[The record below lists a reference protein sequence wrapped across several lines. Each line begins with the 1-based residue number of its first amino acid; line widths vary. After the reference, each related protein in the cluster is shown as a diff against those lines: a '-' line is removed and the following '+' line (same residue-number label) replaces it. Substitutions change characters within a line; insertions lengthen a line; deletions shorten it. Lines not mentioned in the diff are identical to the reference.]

1 MKKVNKVLLNIN
13 NLMVSYGQ
21 VLALKEISLS
31 VKENEIVALVGA
43 NGAGKTT
50 LLKTI
55 TGLIKSIDGE
65 IWYNKNVRID
75 GMPPHNIV
83 KYGISLV
90 PENRGIFSDMTVY
103 HNLKIG
109 AFHRNNRNEVNK
121 DLEKTYDIFPILKER
136 KKQLGGSLSGGE
148 QQMLAIGRA
157 LMSKPKLL
165 LLDEPSLGLSPLMIG
180 EVAKTILNIN
190 KHERVSVLLVEQNA
204 KLALQ
209 ISNKGYVLENGN
221 IVHSGESKDLL
232 KSNVIKKAYL
242 GGN

>member
-1 MKKVNKVLLNIN
+1 MLLNIN

-21 VLALKEISLS
+21 VLALREISLS
-31 VKENEIVALVGA
+31 VKENEIVAIVGA

-65 IWYNKNVRID
+65 IWYNKNIRID
-75 GMPPHNIV
+75 GMPPHDIV
-83 KYGISLV
+83 KFGISLV
-90 PENRGIFSDMTVY
+90 PENRGIFGDMTVY

-109 AFHRNNRNEVNK
+109 AFHRNNGNEVNK
-121 DLEKTYDIFPILKER
+121 DLEKTYNIFPILKER

-157 LMSKPKLL
+157 LMSMPKLL

-180 EVAKTILNIN
+180 AVAKTILNIN
-190 KHERVSVLLVEQNA
+190 KHEKVSILLVEQNA

-242 GGN
+242 GD